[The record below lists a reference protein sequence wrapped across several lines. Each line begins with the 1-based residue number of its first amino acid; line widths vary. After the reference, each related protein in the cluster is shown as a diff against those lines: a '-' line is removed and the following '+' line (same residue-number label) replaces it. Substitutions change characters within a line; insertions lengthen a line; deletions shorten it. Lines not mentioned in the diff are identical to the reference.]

1 MSSESISYYF
11 RKMQEVKLPEGMLD
25 PYSIFEEAE
34 PKRRVLERNP
44 FKLAD
49 DDVFQHLCIIDN
61 RIVGTSVV
69 FPNKLLLDGKYY
81 SSIIGNGLSVQKEC
95 RGKGIGSKLTDSRL
109 DLSRTRSLVLCGS
122 SQMQLPILKRL
133 GAHIFL
139 LPRMILLR
147 HSFSVIESKLGAG
160 PARVFATVADVAF
173 RLQQCWLRR
182 KRRAILR
189 RGLDVR
195 ELDVVPGAV
204 EEIIAADGARF
215 RECHTAEW
223 FNWIKDNNLVDD
235 PRCRKR
241 FYMVHDASGRPVGF
255 FMTRQRFYEQA
266 SHRGFKNLTMGS
278 VLEWGTADNAVL
290 TDNELCLMALMSFSS
305 AVDAVELCCCN
316 EEMAA
321 WFKKKG
327 LVRVGDGNVVI
338 RYRPESELAA
348 IDGIGDAW
356 NWRLRPAM
364 GDNGLS

>member
-1 MSSESISYYF
+1 M
-11 RKMQEVKLPEGMLD
+11 PEGLLD
-25 PYSIFEEAE
+25 PYGIFAEAE
-34 PKRRVLERNP
+34 PKRHVLERNP

-49 DDVFQHLCIIDN
+49 DDIFQHLCIIDD

-139 LPRMILLR
+139 LPRMILLL
-147 HSFSVIESKLGAG
+147 HSFSVLESKLGAAL
-160 PARVFATVADVAF
+160 ARVLAPVVDVAF
-173 RLQQCWLRR
+173 RLQQSWLKH
-182 KRRAILR
+182 KRRWILS
-189 RGLDVR
+189 RGFDVK

-235 PRCRKR
+235 SRCRKR
-241 FYMVHDASGRPVGF
+241 FYMAIDATGRPVGF

-266 SHRGFKNLTMGS
+266 SHRGFKNLMMGS
-278 VLEWGTADNAVL
+278 VLEWGTADANVIS
-290 TDNELCLMALMSFSS
+290 DNELCLLALTSFGSD
-305 AVDAVELCCCN
+305 VDAVELCCTG
-316 EEMAA
+316 EAMAA
-321 WFKKKG
+321 WFRRKG
-327 LVRVGDGNVVI
+327 LVRVGDGNIVV
-338 RYRPESELAA
+338 RYRHDSLLAS
-348 IDGIGDAW
+348 IEGIGDAD

>member
-11 RKMQEVKLPEGMLD
+11 RKMQDVKLPEGMLD
-25 PYSIFEEAE
+25 PYGIFEEAE
-34 PKRRVLERNP
+34 PKRRVLAENP
-44 FKLAD
+44 FKLGD
-49 DDVFQHLCIIDN
+49 DDVFQLLGLIDN
-61 RIVGTSVV
+61 KIVGTV
-69 FPNKLLLDGKYY
+69 LLMPTMLQLDGKPCQ
-81 SSIIGNGLSVQKEC
+81 SLIGHGLSVQKEC
-95 RGKGIGSKLTDSRL
+95 RGKGIGSKLTDKRL
-109 DLSRTRSLVLCGS
+109 DFSRTKSLLICAAS
-122 SQMQLPILKRL
+122 AMQLPILKRL
-133 GAHIFL
+133 GANVFY

-147 HSFSVIESKLGAG
+147 RSFPVFENKIGAVG
-160 PARVFATVADVAF
+160 AKIVSPLADLVFG
-173 RLQQCWLRR
+173 LQQRWL
-182 KRRAILR
+182 KHASDKILS
-189 RGLDVR
+189 RGLTLL
-195 ELDVVPGAV
+195 ELDEVSHEV
-204 EEIIAADGARF
+204 EHIIAANNDRF
-215 RECHTAEW
+215 REHHTVEW
-223 FNWIKDNNLVDD
+223 FNWIKNNNLVED
-235 PRCRKR
+235 PSLKKH
-241 FYMVHDASGRPVGF
+241 FYMVYDSNNRSVGF
-255 FMTRQRFYEQA
+255 FMTRERFYKQA
-266 SHRGFKNLTMGS
+266 SHRGYKDVNMGS